1 MILLETC
8 DNRMWCICRY
18 WKWYCWEKWI

>member
-8 DNRMWCICRY
+8 DNRMWCMCRY
-18 WKWYCWEKWI
+18 WKWYCWEK